1 MKSKF
6 EALKAF
12 MSWPREWQELCAEF
26 WAENEEPDQQRFKV
40 INLDVAKTPTTIRN
54 SFECIDQGEMKPGAL
69 PAIGDPFPYDQ
80 TRAVRRAATK
90 RPVLH
95 FMRYTRDELGE
106 IDFYLSNGGRPLDT
120 ARRMDKKHPGQRTV
134 EAWEKMVHRLKKHGL
149 EKMLE
154 NAIDMEVE

>member
-1 MKSKF
+1 VKNKF

-12 MSWPREWQELCAEF
+12 QSWPRDWQELCAEF
-26 WAENEEPDQQRFKV
+26 WASDDEPDQQRFTAADLAIAPV
-40 INLDVAKTPTTIRN
+40 RD
-54 SFECIDQGEMKPGAL
+54 CIDQGEMKFEPG
-69 PAIGDPFPYDQ
+69 P
-80 TRAVRRAATK
+80 VRRAAAK

-106 IDFYLSNGGRPLDT
+106 IDVYLGSGGRPLEV
-120 ARRMDKKHPGQRTV
+120 ARLMDKKHPKQRTV
-134 EAWEKMVHRLKKHGL
+134 EAWEKMVHRVKKHGL

>member
-1 MKSKF
+1 MKNKF
-6 EALKAF
+6 DALKAF
-12 MSWPREWQELCAEF
+12 QSWPRESQELCAEF
-26 WAENEEPDQQRFKV
+26 WAESDTTFEAM
-40 INLDVAKTPTTIRN
+40 LDARRSEANPV
-54 SFECIDQGEMKPGAL
+54 GLVL
-69 PAIGDPFPYDQ
+69 PAIGDPWPYDEPMP
-80 TRAVRRAATK
+80 VRRAAAK

-134 EAWEKMVHRLKKHGL
+134 EAWEKMVHRVKKHGL
-149 EKMLE
+149 QKMLE

>member
-1 MKSKF
+1 MKNKF

-12 MSWPREWQELCAEF
+12 QSWPREWQELCAEF
-26 WAENEEPDQQRFKV
+26 WASDDEPDQQRFTA
-40 INLDVAKTPTTIRN
+40 INLEVAKIPTTIRN
-54 SFECIDQGEMKPGAL
+54 PFDCIDQGEMKLEPM
-69 PAIGDPFPYDQ
+69 P
-80 TRAVRRAATK
+80 VRRAAAK

-106 IDFYLSNGGRPLDT
+106 IDFYLSNGGRPLET

-134 EAWEKMVHRLKKHGL
+134 EAWEKMVHRVKKHGL

>member
-1 MKSKF
+1 VKNKF

-12 MSWPREWQELCAEF
+12 QSWPRDWQELCAEF
-26 WAENEEPDQQRFKV
+26 WAESDTTFEAR
-40 INLDVAKTPTTIRN
+40 LDAKQSEANPV
-54 SFECIDQGEMKPGAL
+54 GLVL
-69 PAIGDPFPYDQ
+69 PAIGDPWPYDEPMP
-80 TRAVRRAATK
+80 VRRAAAK

-106 IDFYLSNGGRPLDT
+106 IDFYLSNGGRPLET

-134 EAWEKMVHRLKKHGL
+134 EAWEKMVHRVKKHGL

>member
-1 MKSKF
+1 MKNKF

-12 MSWPREWQELCAEF
+12 QSWPREWQELCAEF
-26 WAENEEPDQQRFKV
+26 WASDDEPKV
-40 INLDVAKTPTTIRN
+40 EHLTQAEPVRD
-54 SFECIDQGEMKPGAL
+54 CIYQGEMKLEPM
-69 PAIGDPFPYDQ
+69 P
-80 TRAVRRAATK
+80 VRRAAAK

-95 FMRYTRDELGE
+95 FMRYTRDELE
-106 IDFYLSNGGRPLDT
+106 WIDLHLKNGGRPLET

-134 EAWEKMVHRLKKHGL
+134 EAWEKMVHRVKKHGL

>member
-1 MKSKF
+1 MKNKF

-12 MSWPREWQELCAEF
+12 QSWPREWQELCAEF
-26 WAENEEPDQQRFKV
+26 WAESDTTFEAR
-40 INLDVAKTPTTIRN
+40 LDAKQSEANPV
-54 SFECIDQGEMKPGAL
+54 GLVL
-69 PAIGDPFPYDQ
+69 PAIGDPWPYDEPMP
-80 TRAVRRAATK
+80 VRRAAAK

-134 EAWEKMVHRLKKHGL
+134 EAWEKMVHRVKKHGL

>member
-1 MKSKF
+1 MRNKF

-12 MSWPREWQELCAEF
+12 VDWPEDWQRLCMLV
-26 WAENEEPDQQRFKV
+26 WAESDNAPTAEQSMQAEPVRD
-40 INLDVAKTPTTIRN
+40 
-54 SFECIDQGEMKPGAL
+54 CIDTGEMKLEPG
-69 PAIGDPFPYDQ
+69 P
-80 TRAVRRAATK
+80 VRRAAVK

-106 IDFYLSNGGRPLDT
+106 IDFYLSNGGRPLET
-120 ARRMDKKHPGQRTV
+120 ARRMDRKHPKQRTI
-134 EAWEKMVHRLKKHGL
+134 EAWEKMVHRVKKHGL

>member
-1 MKSKF
+1 MKNKF

-12 MSWPREWQELCAEF
+12 QSWPRDWQELCAEF
-26 WAENEEPDQQRFKV
+26 WASDDEPDQQRFTAADLAIAPV
-40 INLDVAKTPTTIRN
+40 RD
-54 SFECIDQGEMKPGAL
+54 CIDQGEMKFEPG
-69 PAIGDPFPYDQ
+69 P
-80 TRAVRRAATK
+80 VRRAAAK

-106 IDFYLSNGGRPLDT
+106 IDVYLGSGGRPLEV
-120 ARRMDKKHPGQRTV
+120 ARLMDKKHPKQRTV
-134 EAWEKMVHRLKKHGL
+134 EAWEKMVHRVKKHGL

>member
-1 MKSKF
+1 MKNKF

-12 MSWPREWQELCAEF
+12 TSWPREWQELCAEF
-26 WAENEEPDQQRFKV
+26 WAESDTTFEAR
-40 INLDVAKTPTTIRN
+40 LDAKQSEANPV
-54 SFECIDQGEMKPGAL
+54 GLVL
-69 PAIGDPFPYDQ
+69 PAIGDPWPYDEP
-80 TRAVRRAATK
+80 RPVRRAAAK

-106 IDFYLSNGGRPLDT
+106 IDFYLSNGGRPLET

-134 EAWEKMVHRLKKHGL
+134 EAWEKMVHRVKKHGL

>member
-1 MKSKF
+1 MKNKF

-12 MSWPREWQELCAEF
+12 QSWPRDWQELCAEF
-26 WAENEEPDQQRFKV
+26 WAESDTTFEAR
-40 INLDVAKTPTTIRN
+40 LDAKQSEANPV
-54 SFECIDQGEMKPGAL
+54 GLVL
-69 PAIGDPFPYDQ
+69 PAIGDPWPYDEPMP
-80 TRAVRRAATK
+80 VRRAAAK

-106 IDFYLSNGGRPLDT
+106 IDFYLSNGGRPLET

-134 EAWEKMVHRLKKHGL
+134 EAWEKMVHRVKKHAL

>member
-1 MKSKF
+1 MKNKF

-12 MSWPREWQELCAEF
+12 QSWPREWQELCAEF
-26 WAENEEPDQQRFKV
+26 WAESDTTFEAM
-40 INLDVAKTPTTIRN
+40 LDARRSEANPV
-54 SFECIDQGEMKPGAL
+54 GLVL
-69 PAIGDPFPYDQ
+69 PAIGDPWPYDEPMP
-80 TRAVRRAATK
+80 VRRAAAK

-106 IDFYLSNGGRPLDT
+106 IDFYLSNGGRTLET

-134 EAWEKMVHRLKKHGL
+134 EAWEKMVHRVKKHGL

>member
-1 MKSKF
+1 MKNKF

-12 MSWPREWQELCAEF
+12 QSWPRDWQELCAEF
-26 WAENEEPDQQRFKV
+26 WAESDTTFEAR
-40 INLDVAKTPTTIRN
+40 LDAKQSEANPV
-54 SFECIDQGEMKPGAL
+54 GLVL
-69 PAIGDPFPYDQ
+69 PAIGDPWPYDEPMP
-80 TRAVRRAATK
+80 VRRSAAK

-106 IDFYLSNGGRPLDT
+106 IDFYLSNGGRPLET

-134 EAWEKMVHRLKKHGL
+134 EAWEKMVHRVKKHGL

>member
-1 MKSKF
+1 MKNKF

-26 WAENEEPDQQRFKV
+26 WAESDTTFEAM
-40 INLDVAKTPTTIRN
+40 LDARRSEANPV
-54 SFECIDQGEMKPGAL
+54 GLVL
-69 PAIGDPFPYDQ
+69 PAIGDPWPYDEPMP
-80 TRAVRRAATK
+80 VRRAAAK

-106 IDFYLSNGGRPLDT
+106 IDFYLSNGGRPLET

-134 EAWEKMVHRLKKHGL
+134 EAWEKMVHRVKKHGL

>member
-1 MKSKF
+1 MKNKF

-26 WAENEEPDQQRFKV
+26 WASGDEPDQQRFTAEDLAIAPV
-40 INLDVAKTPTTIRN
+40 RD
-54 SFECIDQGEMKPGAL
+54 CIDQGEMKL
-69 PAIGDPFPYDQ
+69 DPMP
-80 TRAVRRAATK
+80 VRRATTK

-106 IDFYLSNGGRPLDT
+106 IDFYLSNGGRPLET
-120 ARRMDKKHPGQRTV
+120 ARLMDKKYPKQRTV
-134 EAWEKMVHRLKKHGL
+134 EAWEKMVHRVKKHGL

>member
-1 MKSKF
+1 MKNKF

-26 WAENEEPDQQRFKV
+26 WASDDEPDQQRFKAAGFA
-40 INLDVAKTPTTIRN
+40 IAP
-54 SFECIDQGEMKPGAL
+54 SL
-69 PAIGDPFPYDQ
+69 PAIGDPFQYDEPGP
-80 TRAVRRAATK
+80 VRRAAAK

-95 FMRYTRDELGE
+95 FMRYTRDELRE
-106 IDFYLSNGGRPLDT
+106 IDFYLSNGGRPLET

-134 EAWEKMVHRLKKHGL
+134 EAWEKMVHRVKKHGL

>member
-1 MKSKF
+1 MKNKF

-12 MSWPREWQELCAEF
+12 QSWPREWQELCAEF
-26 WAENEEPDQQRFKV
+26 WASDDEPDQQRFTAADLAIAPV
-40 INLDVAKTPTTIRN
+40 RD
-54 SFECIDQGEMKPGAL
+54 CIDQGEMKLEPG
-69 PAIGDPFPYDQ
+69 P
-80 TRAVRRAATK
+80 VRRAAAK

-95 FMRYTRDELGE
+95 FMRYTRDELE
-106 IDFYLSNGGRPLDT
+106 WIDLHLKNGGRPLET

-134 EAWEKMVHRLKKHGL
+134 EAWEKMVHRVKKHGL

>member
-1 MKSKF
+1 MKNKF

-26 WAENEEPDQQRFKV
+26 WASDDEPKV
-40 INLDVAKTPTTIRN
+40 SAGTT
-54 SFECIDQGEMKPGAL
+54 SDKLATVGQLMQAESML
-69 PAIGDPFPYDQ
+69 PAIGDPWPYGEP
-80 TRAVRRAATK
+80 RPVRRAEAK

-95 FMRYTRDELGE
+95 FMRYTRDELE
-106 IDFYLSNGGRPLDT
+106 WIDLHLKNGYRPLET
-120 ARRMDKKHPGQRTV
+120 ARLMDQKHPKQRTV
-134 EAWEKMVHRLKKHGL
+134 EAWEKMVHRVKKHGL

>member
-1 MKSKF
+1 MKNKF
-6 EALKAF
+6 EALRAF

-26 WAENEEPDQQRFKV
+26 WASDDEPDQQRFTA
-40 INLDVAKTPTTIRN
+40 INLEVAKTPTTIRN
-54 SFECIDQGEMKPGAL
+54 PFECIDQGEMKLKAI
-69 PAIGDPFPYDQ
+69 PA
-80 TRAVRRAATK
+80 RRAAAK

-134 EAWEKMVHRLKKHGL
+134 EAWEKMVHRVKKHGL

>member
-54 SFECIDQGEMKPGAL
+54 SFECIDQGEMKLGAL
-69 PAIGDPFPYDQ
+69 PAIGDPFPYDR
-80 TRAVRRAATK
+80 TRAVQRQREAAKTK
-90 RPVLH
+90 RKRIEYTAQESDCLSLLIRSGLGPSGA
-95 FMRYTRDELGE
+95 MRSFCKLFDSGHTQESLKTKYYKRKQELRKSGE
-106 IDFYLSNGGRPLDT
+106 I
-120 ARRMDKKHPGQRTV
+120 K
-134 EAWEKMVHRLKKHGL
+134 
-149 EKMLE
+149 
-154 NAIDMEVE
+154 

>member
-1 MKSKF
+1 MKNKF

-12 MSWPREWQELCAEF
+12 QSWPRDWQELCAEF
-26 WAENEEPDQQRFKV
+26 WASDDEPDQQRFTAADLAIAPV
-40 INLDVAKTPTTIRN
+40 RD
-54 SFECIDQGEMKPGAL
+54 CIDQGEMKLEPM
-69 PAIGDPFPYDQ
+69 P
-80 TRAVRRAATK
+80 VRRAAAK

-106 IDFYLSNGGRPLDT
+106 IDFYLSNGGRPLET

-134 EAWEKMVHRLKKHGL
+134 EAWEKMVHRVKKHGL

-154 NAIDMEVE
+154 HAIDMEVE

>member
-1 MKSKF
+1 MKNKF

-12 MSWPREWQELCAEF
+12 IDWPADWQRLCLLVFAEGYNEPEAGQLTQ
-26 WAENEEPDQQRFKV
+26 AEPVRD
-40 INLDVAKTPTTIRN
+40 
-54 SFECIDQGEMKPGAL
+54 CIDQGEMKLEPM
-69 PAIGDPFPYDQ
+69 P
-80 TRAVRRAATK
+80 VRRATAK

-106 IDFYLSNGGRPLDT
+106 IDFYLSNGGRPLET
-120 ARRMDKKHPGQRTV
+120 ARRMDKKHPKQRTI
-134 EAWEKMVHRLKKHGL
+134 EAWEKMVHRVKKHGL

>member
-1 MKSKF
+1 MKNKF

-12 MSWPREWQELCAEF
+12 IDWPADWQRLCLLVFAEGY
-26 WAENEEPDQQRFKV
+26 NEPEAGQLMQPEPVRD
-40 INLDVAKTPTTIRN
+40 
-54 SFECIDQGEMKPGAL
+54 CIDQGEMKLEPM
-69 PAIGDPFPYDQ
+69 PI
-80 TRAVRRAATK
+80 RRAAAK

-134 EAWEKMVHRLKKHGL
+134 EAWEKMVHRVKKHGL

>member
-1 MKSKF
+1 MKNKF

-26 WAENEEPDQQRFKV
+26 WAESDTTFEAM
-40 INLDVAKTPTTIRN
+40 LDARRSEANPV
-54 SFECIDQGEMKPGAL
+54 GLVL
-69 PAIGDPFPYDQ
+69 PAIGDPWPYDEPMP
-80 TRAVRRAATK
+80 VRRAAAK

-106 IDFYLSNGGRPLDT
+106 IDFYLSNGGRPLET
-120 ARRMDKKHPGQRTV
+120 ARRMDKKHPGQRTI
-134 EAWEKMVHRLKKHGL
+134 EAWEKMVHRVKKHGL

-154 NAIDMEVE
+154 NAIDMEVQ

>member
-1 MKSKF
+1 MKNKF

-12 MSWPREWQELCAEF
+12 QSWPRDWQELCAEF
-26 WAENEEPDQQRFKV
+26 WAESDTTFEAR
-40 INLDVAKTPTTIRN
+40 LDAKQSEANPV
-54 SFECIDQGEMKPGAL
+54 GLVL
-69 PAIGDPFPYDQ
+69 PAIGDPWPYDEPMP
-80 TRAVRRAATK
+80 VRRAAAK

-106 IDFYLSNGGRPLDT
+106 IDFYLSNGGRPLET

-134 EAWEKMVHRLKKHGL
+134 EAWEKMVHRVKKHGL

>member
-1 MKSKF
+1 MKNKF

-12 MSWPREWQELCAEF
+12 IDWPADWQRLCLLVFAEGYNEPEAGQLTQ
-26 WAENEEPDQQRFKV
+26 AEPVRD
-40 INLDVAKTPTTIRN
+40 
-54 SFECIDQGEMKPGAL
+54 CIDQGEMKLEPM
-69 PAIGDPFPYDQ
+69 P
-80 TRAVRRAATK
+80 VRRAAAK

-95 FMRYTRDELGE
+95 FMRYTRDELVE
-106 IDFYLSNGGRPLDT
+106 IDVYLCSGVRPLEV

-134 EAWEKMVHRLKKHGL
+134 EAWEKMVHRVKKHGL

>member
-1 MKSKF
+1 MKNKF

-26 WAENEEPDQQRFKV
+26 WAESDTTFEAR
-40 INLDVAKTPTTIRN
+40 LDAKQSEANPV
-54 SFECIDQGEMKPGAL
+54 GLVL
-69 PAIGDPFPYDQ
+69 PAIGDPWPYDEPMP
-80 TRAVRRAATK
+80 VRRAAAK

-134 EAWEKMVHRLKKHGL
+134 EAWEKMVHRVKKHGL